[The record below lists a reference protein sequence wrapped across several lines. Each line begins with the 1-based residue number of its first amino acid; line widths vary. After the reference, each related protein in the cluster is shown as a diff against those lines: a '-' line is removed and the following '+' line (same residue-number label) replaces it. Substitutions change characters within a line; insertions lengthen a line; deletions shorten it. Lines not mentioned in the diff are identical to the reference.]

1 VRPDQT
7 DPGMNRTAPRADGWN
22 PNPAE
27 VDDDGRMR
35 DTDGRM
41 RDADGRMRDA
51 DERMRDSDERMREDE
66 ARMREN
72 EARMRER
79 RVRAGSPGPTAMTEA
94 GATSWQDIKSRF
106 VDDPEGAVGAAEEL
120 VRLAV
125 EQRMRA
131 LKDEM
136 TALLAQRPDDDGS
149 STEARRTRL
158 IRYQEYC
165 ERMAQS
171 SAH

>member
-7 DPGMNRTAPRADGWN
+7 DPGTNRMTPRTDGWN
-22 PNPAE
+22 PNPA
-27 VDDDGRMR
+27 DAAD

-41 RDADGRMRDA
+41 RDADGRMRD
-51 DERMRDSDERMREDE
+51 DE
-66 ARMREN
+66 AQMRHDEV
-72 EARMRER
+72 RMRER
-79 RVRAGSPGPTAMTEA
+79 QMRAGSPSPTAMTEA

-106 VDDPEGAVGAAEEL
+106 VDDPEGAVAAAEEL

-125 EQRMRA
+125 EQRMSA

-136 TALLAQRPDDDGS
+136 TALLAQQPDDNGS

-171 SAH
+171 AAH

>member
-1 VRPDQT
+1 
-7 DPGMNRTAPRADGWN
+7 MAPRADGWN
-22 PNPAE
+22 PNPAD
-27 VDDDGRMR
+27 VDD
-35 DTDGRM
+35 
-41 RDADGRMRDA
+41 
-51 DERMRDSDERMREDE
+51 EDE
-66 ARMREN
+66 G
-72 EARMRER
+72 RMRER
-79 RVRAGSPGPTAMTEA
+79 RGRAASPSPTAMTEA

-106 VDDPEGAVGAAEEL
+106 VDDPEGAVAAAEEL

-125 EQRMRA
+125 EQRMRR

-136 TALLAQRPDDDGS
+136 TAMLAQQPDDDGS

-171 SAH
+171 AAH